1 MTEAVQSITTDDLN
15 ISDKVIRFAPV
26 HKTTDWLTV
35 TGASLAL
42 LMIIGTAVYGQHN
55 ANFFNLPSILIV
67 FGGTFAVTMISFS
80 REDMHGFMQTVKR
93 TILRHDIVPR
103 AFAQMLLDISTRARK
118 RGALALSKLGPQ
130 VDQYQDVALATQML
144 ADNTSLETINRTF
157 TQVIDARALEGH
169 TAVNILRRAAEVA
182 PGMGLIGTL
191 VGLVHMLA
199 QLNDPTTIGPAM
211 AIALLT
217 TFYGAVLGNV
227 ILAPLAAKA
236 ERTLSDDLM
245 RLDMVREMAASI
257 VRKENPRTLEVALN
271 TLLPPHQRLHY
282 FDV

>member
-1 MTEAVQSITTDDLN
+1 MTDTALPTDIETPVPDKAV
-15 ISDKVIRFAPV
+15 RYAPV
-26 HKTTDWLTV
+26 RKTTDWLTV
-35 TGASLAL
+35 SGAVLAL
-42 LMIIGTAVYGQHN
+42 LMIVGTAVYGQHN

-80 REDMHGFMQTVKR
+80 QEDLHGFVQTVKR

-103 AFAQMLLDISTRARK
+103 AFAQMLLDLSARARK
-118 RGALALSKLGPQ
+118 RGLLSLSKLGPQ
-130 VDQYQDVALATQML
+130 IDAYQDVALAAQML
-144 ADNTSLETINRTF
+144 ADNSSQESVHRTF

-236 ERTLSDDLM
+236 ERTLADDLM
-245 RLDMVREMAASI
+245 RLDMVREMATSI
-257 VRKENPRTLEVALN
+257 IRKENPRTLEVTLN
-271 TLLPPHQRLHY
+271 TLLPPHQRLHS

>member
-1 MTEAVQSITTDDLN
+1 MTDTAPSANPAAVN
-15 ISDKVIRFAPV
+15 ADKTVRFATV

-35 TGASLAL
+35 IGAVMAL
-42 LMIIGTAVYGQHN
+42 IMIVGTALYGQQN
-55 ANFFNLPSILIV
+55 ANFFNWPAFLIV

-80 REDMHGFMQTVKR
+80 TEDLHGFVQTVKR
-93 TILRHDIVPR
+93 TIQRHDVVPR
-103 AFAQMLLDISTRARK
+103 IFAQMLLDISGRARK
-118 RGALALSKLGPQ
+118 SGALALTKLGPKL
-130 VDQYQDVALATQML
+130 DDYQDVALATQML
-144 ADNTSLETINRTF
+144 ADNISIEVIQRTF
-157 TQVIDARALEGH
+157 TQVIDARALEGN

-191 VGLVHMLA
+191 LGLVHMLA
-199 QLNDPTTIGPAM
+199 QLSDPSTIGPAM

-236 ERTLSDDLM
+236 ERTLADDLM
-245 RLDMVREMAASI
+245 RLDMVREMAVSI
-257 VRKENPRTLEVALN
+257 ARKENPRTLEIALN